1 MSSDGEG
8 GAARKEKHMK
18 CMILTCA
25 SQQDHDGTAGQTTDL
40 PAWSPRDF
48 AAMGAL
54 MEAFNGELVEP
65 GDLIQ
70 TWALAAPLQTSRL
83 GVRNTVPFDNRG
95 LYGETHEVLAGYWIV
110 EGNSF
115 DRATEIAGRL
125 AACPAPEHVAANAYA
140 DVRPTAD
147 SAAEGF
153 VSDERRLQAAL
164 VGRDLDHEA

>member
-8 GAARKEKHMK
+8 GAARKEKYMK

-48 AAMGAL
+48 AMGAF

-65 GDLIQ
+65 GELIE
-70 TWALAAPLQTSRL
+70 TWALAAPLQTRRL
-83 GVRNTVPFDNRG
+83 GAQKSVPFVTEG
-95 LYGETHEVLAGYWIV
+95 PYGETHEVLAGYWIV
-110 EGNSF
+110 EGDSF
-115 DRATEIAGRL
+115 DRATEIARRL
-125 AACPAPEHVAANAYA
+125 VACPAPEHVAANAYA

-153 VSDERRLQAAL
+153 VSDERRLQVAL